1 MLADAVAELKRD
13 NLLLENFTIEDLD
26 PVSIRQ
32 FRQLFSS
39 TKSGGHAWLSLEDKE
54 LLKKNRCLSY

>member
-1 MLADAVAELKRD
+1 M
-13 NLLLENFTIEDLD
+13 LENFTIENLD

-39 TKSGGHAWLSLEDKE
+39 TRPEHPWLSLEDKE
-54 LLKKNRCLSY
+54 LLKKNWSLSY

>member
-13 NLLLENFTIEDLD
+13 NLLLENFTIENLD

-39 TKSGGHAWLSLEDKE
+39 TRPEHPWLSLEDKE
-54 LLKKNRCLSY
+54 LLKKNWSLSY